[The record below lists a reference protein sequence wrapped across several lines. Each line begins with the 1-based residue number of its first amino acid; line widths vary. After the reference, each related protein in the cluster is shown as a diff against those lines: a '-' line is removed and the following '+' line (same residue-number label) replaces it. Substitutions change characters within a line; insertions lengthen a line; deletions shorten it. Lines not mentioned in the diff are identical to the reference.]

1 MKHLL
6 SSTAFIVLNK
16 ELARK
21 VGLKEAVLLAD
32 LISKEEYFITNGMT
46 DGWFFNTAKNIE
58 DDTCLTSH
66 QQRKAIKRLKDL
78 GIIET
83 KLVGIPAKQHFKIIE
98 NKLLSYFNTSYEESV
113 KQVIKKTQTSCEESE
128 QLDVKK
134 TQTINKNN
142 NKNKN
147 NNNISIREL
156 NFINQV
162 SLLNYDVT
170 LKKEFCDYWTE
181 PNKSNT
187 KMKFELNKTWK
198 TELRIKNW
206 AANQKKWDKPKSS
219 GMSKIHQH
227 LQKNINVK
235 EKLLKQFE
243 NEIN

>member
-6 SSTAFIVLNK
+6 SSTAFLIVNK
-16 ELARK
+16 ELAK
-21 VGLKEAVLLAD
+21 QVGLKAAVLLAD
-32 LISKEEYFITNGMT
+32 LISKEEYFISKGMT
-46 DGWFFNTAKNIE
+46 EGWFFNTAKNIE
-58 DDTCLTSH
+58 SDTSLTSH
-66 QQRKAIKRLKDL
+66 QQRKAIKNLKDL

-83 KLVGIPAKQHFKIIE
+83 KVVGIPAKQHFKIIE
-98 NKLLSYFNTSYEESV
+98 NKLLSYFNTNYEESV
-113 KQVIKKTQTSCEESE
+113 KQV
-128 QLDVKK
+128 VKK

-142 NKNKN
+142 NKN

-156 NFINQV
+156 KFINQV

-187 KMKFELNKTWK
+187 KMKWELCKTWK
-198 TELRIKNW
+198 TELRLKTW

-227 LQKNINVK
+227 LQKNMNVK
-235 EKLLKQFE
+235 KKLLKQFE